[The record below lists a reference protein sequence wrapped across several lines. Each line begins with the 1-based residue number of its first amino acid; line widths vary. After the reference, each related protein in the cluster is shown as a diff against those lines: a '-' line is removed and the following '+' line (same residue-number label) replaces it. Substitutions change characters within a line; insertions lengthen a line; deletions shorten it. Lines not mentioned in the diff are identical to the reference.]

1 MSGGQL
7 YTVTNELLTD
17 NPIYLLNNYMVLTDF
32 QTDEKI
38 EKPKD
43 FKLNSV
49 RENTKNTY
57 YAEIINTNNTINK
70 VYIEKNKVKI
80 EYNRW
85 YYLLEMKGWIYSVF
99 CEKI

>member
-1 MSGGQL
+1 
-7 YTVTNELLTD
+7 
-17 NPIYLLNNYMVLTDF
+17 MVLTDF